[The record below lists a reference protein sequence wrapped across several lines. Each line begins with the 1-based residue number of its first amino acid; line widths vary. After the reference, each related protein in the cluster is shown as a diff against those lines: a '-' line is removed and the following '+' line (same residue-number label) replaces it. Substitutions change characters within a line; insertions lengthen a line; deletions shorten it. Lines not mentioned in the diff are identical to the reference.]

1 MGQFFVRNNEAFAAV
16 CLVSPVSHT
25 RKFRPS
31 ASFWEATRIAFNS
44 LHKNKLRSF
53 LTLLGIILAT
63 TTLIA
68 VTALI
73 HGMNLYIS
81 DKVSNMGA
89 DGFRIVRM
97 AWFGPWDPKKFY
109 EMMKRNPEI
118 KRDEYEFVESH
129 ATLLKGVGMMVSRR
143 ARVAYKGDS
152 MEDVDVEGVTDNIP
166 AINNVQVGIGR
177 GITPEEA
184 RRHAPVI
191 FIGNDVRARF
201 FQSVDPIDKTIQVEG
216 TPYQVVGV
224 AKELGSVFGNS
235 QDNFVM
241 IPVES
246 YFKTYGAHTG
256 IRLVAKAI
264 DQEHLAEAQDETRTL
279 LRAYRHLRPGQD
291 DNFSIFASE
300 AFVTL
305 WERLTSAI
313 AAMAVGIV
321 SVFMLVGGIVIMNIM
336 LVSVTERTR
345 EIGVRKA
352 LGARRKD
359 ILLQFLIE
367 SVILSLAGGL
377 IGLMCGALAAMALSA
392 LFGATLKVTAGYVV
406 LSIFV
411 SSAVGIISGWYP
423 ARRAARL
430 DPVAALRAE

>member
-1 MGQFFVRNNEAFAAV
+1 MRK
-16 CLVSPVSHT
+16 T
-25 RKFRPS
+25 RSLRPS
-31 ASFWEATRIAFNS
+31 ASFWEATRIALSS

-73 HGMNLYIS
+73 HGMNVYIS

-109 EMMKRNPEI
+109 EMLKRNPEI
-118 KRDEYEFVESH
+118 KREEYEFISAN
-129 ATLLKGVGMMVSRR
+129 ATLLKDVGMMISKRTRVS
-143 ARVAYKGDS
+143 YKGESTD
-152 MEDVDVEGVTDNIP
+152 DVDVEGVTWNIP
-166 AINNVQVGIGR
+166 AINNVQVGTGR
-177 GITPEEA
+177 AISSEEV
-184 RRHAPVI
+184 RRHALVA
-191 FIGNDVRARF
+191 FIGNDIRNRYFAT
-201 FQSVDPIDKTIQVEG
+201 VDPINKTIGIEG
-216 TPYQVVGV
+216 IPYTVVGV

-246 YFKTYGAHTG
+246 YAKTYGARTG
-256 IRLVAKAI
+256 IRLLAKAI
-264 DQEHLAEAQDETRTL
+264 DQDHLAEAQDQVRQL
-279 LRAYRHLRPGQD
+279 LRAFRHLGPKQD

-305 WERLTSAI
+305 WQQLTSAI

-336 LVSVTERTR
+336 LAVVTERTH
-345 EIGVRKA
+345 EIGIRKS
-352 LGARRKD
+352 LGARRRD
-359 ILLQFLIE
+359 ILNQFLVE
-367 SVILSLAGGL
+367 SSCLAATGGLAGVL
-377 IGLMCGALAAMALSA
+377 IAWLLAILVRSVTSVPMALPWSSVF
-392 LFGATLKVTAGYVV
+392 LGVGL
-406 LSIFV
+406 
-411 SSAVGIISGWYP
+411 SAVVGLFFGIYP
-423 ARRAARL
+423 ARRAAKL
-430 DPVAALRAE
+430 DPVEALRSD